1 MGARGDAEDR
11 GAGRDLLLGAASYRR
26 SQWPGRH
33 RLHPAVRG
41 NDARSVRQWPARFAR
56 GAEVMTTTNERTC
69 VIGAGGAGLAALR
82 ALRLRG
88 IAVDC
93 FERGSDV
100 GGNWRYEN
108 DSGTSSAYASLHT
121 NVSRPRMQ
129 FPSFPM
135 PKSFGDFVHHADMAR
150 YFEAYARKFRLYPH
164 IQFS

>member
-1 MGARGDAEDR
+1 MKSTAR
-11 GAGRDLLLGAASYRR
+11 
-26 SQWPGRH
+26 
-33 RLHPAVRG
+33 
-41 NDARSVRQWPARFAR
+41 
-56 GAEVMTTTNERTC
+56 ERTC
-69 VIGAGGAGLAALR
+69 IIGAGCSGLAALR
-82 ALRLRG
+82 AVARRG

-135 PKSFGDFVHHADMAR
+135 PKSYGDFVHHTDMAR
-150 YFEAYARKFRLYPH
+150 YFEAYADRFGLNPH
-164 IQFS
+164 IRYGTNVERVEPHGGQWQVTLSTGETRRYRWVVVANGHDWAPRW